1 MAFSKRKGSPDHV
14 RLITC
19 GIAYVRTKRG
29 QEREHFSCLTSPG
42 HQSCQPS
49 YPESTTHKPINLCSV
64 QNNFSPVSHFGG
76 GCIKYCCLVL
86 AAVAQLMDVIPYT
99 KRLLAQSMVGSVQL
113 NDVVLSHQCFSLLS
127 SSFSKNQVT
136 ILKSIYS
143 CLLGKIRIFNG
154 GISST
159 DLPETPFF
167 LCILRNLLIPSSPF
181 LKIYYGNVKH
191 TEVETSITN
200 SQESITQFREPTFYF
215 IIS

>member
-1 MAFSKRKGSPDHV
+1 
-14 RLITC
+14 
-19 GIAYVRTKRG
+19 
-29 QEREHFSCLTSPG
+29 
-42 HQSCQPS
+42 
-49 YPESTTHKPINLCSV
+49 
-64 QNNFSPVSHFGG
+64 
-76 GCIKYCCLVL
+76 
-86 AAVAQLMDVIPYT
+86 MDVIPYT

-127 SSFSKNQVT
+127 SSLSKNQVT

-167 LCILRNLLIPSSPF
+167 LCILRNLIIPSSPF

-215 IIS
+215 IISWTCARTAQADLLRTHFNFHLSPFLLPPFFLLHIQNSSLANLPSFHKYSTLAVHKLKSLQEPYFTHLWAE